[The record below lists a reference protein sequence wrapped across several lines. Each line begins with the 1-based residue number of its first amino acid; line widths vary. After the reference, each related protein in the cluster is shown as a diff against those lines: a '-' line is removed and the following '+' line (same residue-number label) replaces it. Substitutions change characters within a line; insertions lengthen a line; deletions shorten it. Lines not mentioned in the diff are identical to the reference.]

1 MAAVRYEL
9 ADRVSVS
16 WAHPL
21 WGQVELELEGE
32 VSPSSEQEEWVLSR
46 LVEEGLAKV
55 VTSRRKETE

>member
-21 WGQVELELEGE
+21 WGQVELEGE